1 MPSSV
6 SFLFV
11 QMKLYPVS
19 LSNKRGHVDMI
30 SFPKKVDLVVLL
42 FFIVKALLLLLMVR
56 LESVHLPG
64 KLAL

>member
-1 MPSSV
+1 
-6 SFLFV
+6 
-11 QMKLYPVS
+11 MKLYPVS

-30 SFPKKVDLVVLL
+30 SFPKKVDLVVIL

>member
-1 MPSSV
+1 
-6 SFLFV
+6 
-11 QMKLYPVS
+11 
-19 LSNKRGHVDMI
+19 MI

-42 FFIVKALLLLLMVR
+42 FFIVKALLLLLLVR